1 MRAFNFSAGPS
12 ALPVEVLQQAAE
24 EMLDWQGSGMGVM
37 EMSHRGPEY
46 ASIHK
51 QALEDLRSL
60 LGVPQTHRILFLQ
73 GGALAENAFIPLNLL
88 GTRHVADYV
97 VTGFWSKK
105 TYQEAHRY
113 CAAHLAATTEM
124 SRFTCAADPASWQLS
139 KDPAYV
145 HVCTNET
152 VNGVEYF
159 DLPDYTP
166 EVESRLGAQE
176 ESVALVIDASSHILS
191 RPLKIT
197 KQGVIYASA
206 QKNFGIAGVTLV
218 IVRDD
223 LLDRAL
229 PICPSA
235 FHWKS
240 VAQSDSIYNTPPTY
254 GIYMAGLMFQWLKRQ
269 GGLSAIE
276 KRNIEKAQLL
286 YTAIDSSAFY
296 VNKVDPQV
304 RSRMNIPFHL
314 TDESRTEA
322 FLAGAK
328 ERRLVQL
335 KGHSSVGGLRASM
348 YNATPMESVQAL
360 VSYMQDFER
369 QHA

>member
-24 EMLDWQGSGMGVM
+24 EMVDWRGSGMGVM

-46 ASIHK
+46 SSIHN

-60 LGVPQTHRILFLQ
+60 LKVPDTHHILFLQ
-73 GGALAENAFIPLNLL
+73 GGALAQNAFIPMNLL
-88 GTRHVADYV
+88 GTRHVADYI

-113 CAAHLAATTEM
+113 CAAHLAATTEPSHFM
-124 SRFTCAADPASWQLS
+124 HAAKPASWQLS
-139 KDPAYV
+139 ADPAYV

-166 EVESRLGAQE
+166 EVDTLLSARDEPIP
-176 ESVALVIDASSHILS
+176 LVIDTSSHILS
-191 RPLKIT
+191 RPLNIT

-235 FHWKS
+235 FHWRG
-240 VAQSDSIYNTPPTY
+240 VAQSNSIYNTPPTY

-276 KRNIEKAQLL
+276 KRNIEKAQLV
-286 YTAIDSSAFY
+286 YNAIDSSDFY
-296 VNKVDPQV
+296 FNSVDPAA
-304 RSRMNIPFHL
+304 RSRMNIPFYL
-314 TDESRTEA
+314 KDMSRLDA

-328 ERRLVQL
+328 ERRLVQI
-335 KGHSSVGGLRASM
+335 KGHSSMGGLRASM
-348 YNATPMESVQAL
+348 YNATPLEAVQAL
-360 VSYMQDFER
+360 VSYMQDFEK